1 MKMKNRALA
10 ATLNLIPGLGYLYLG
25 RRRMFGALLI
35 AASGLYLASLLD
47 PAVMAREDSYV
58 STWEFVT
65 TMAGAVVVEAAFVYD
80 AYREATRSDR
90 KVTNA

>member
-35 AASGLYLASLLD
+35 ASSGLYLASLLD
-47 PAVMAREDSYV
+47 PAVMAREDSFV
-58 STWEFVT
+58 SAWELVT
-65 TMAGAVVVEAAFVYD
+65 TMAGAVIVEAAFVYD
-80 AYREATRSDR
+80 AYREATRSN
-90 KVTNA
+90 KKAANA